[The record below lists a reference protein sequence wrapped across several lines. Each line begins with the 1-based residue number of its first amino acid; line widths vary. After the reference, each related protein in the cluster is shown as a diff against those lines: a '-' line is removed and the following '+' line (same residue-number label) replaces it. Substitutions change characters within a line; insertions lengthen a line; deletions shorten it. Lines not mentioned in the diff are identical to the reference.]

1 MRKEIKKLELAKLF
15 KEFSFLKIDEEY
27 KLELQNT
34 YGLEFSL
41 ALQDLFK
48 KNPDLDLLY
57 NNNKPNISTPTTAEN
72 QPEEQKTIDSTLF
85 IPGPGEL
92 GQDNSIQLY
101 SKKDTANI
109 IKEPDKSPEVKRLYR
124 KIATKT
130 HPDKVAV
137 KFLNDIYLK
146 AKTAYQANDL
156 FTLYLL
162 CSEINIDFDFPV
174 EELKN
179 FKTHIKDL
187 KNRNGFM
194 EQTFLWAW
202 IHEENEDIRRNI
214 LIQYLIQLQK
224 IRI

>member
-1 MRKEIKKLELAKLF
+1 MKKEIKKLELVKLF

-34 YGLEFSL
+34 YGPEFSL

-57 NNNKPNISTPTTAEN
+57 NNRINNTPTAVEN
-72 QPEEQKTIDSTLF
+72 QPEEQKAIGSTLF

-101 SKKDTANI
+101 NQKDTANTT
-109 IKEPDKSPEVKRLYR
+109 KEPDKLPEVKKLYR

-156 FTLYLL
+156 FTMYLL
-162 CSEINIDFDFPV
+162 CSEIDIDFDFPG
-174 EELKN
+174 EELNN

-214 LIQYLIQLQK
+214 LIQYLMQLQK